1 MKKKSYKSFLRSAS
15 IALVRAQ
22 RPIRIISSIH
32 IPDSVKKRF
41 LARKFKRLPRYEYP
55 PLRWN
60 ASQRKE
66 MFIDI
71 QSKLDKSNPIENI
84 IYNTCAE
91 YILTIRM
98 LESRGTMDFFKYSK
112 DLFGYPDYCYVGG
125 NVSILDLANHIQK
138 GFDGIEFPEDPDTN
152 FSDERIDSAD
162 ARDLLLAYLEDIFPN
177 RKIKVVISNRMT
189 ADAAAGADYIKLKK
203 SATYTRRQ
211 VYQLLHHEGEVH
223 LATTL
228 NGASQGVLKFLAKG
242 TPRTTIYQEGLA
254 VFAEFMSQQI
264 DPIRVKKLAYRTIAI
279 KMCEEGADFI
289 DLYNFYLENNFGEPE
304 SFDAAARCIRGGL
317 MEGGAPFTKDVAY
330 LDGLVRINNFIRV
343 ALKKGR
349 PELVRFLF
357 TGKLIAEN
365 VPILYELSQKGIVKP
380 PQYLP
385 GWIKDMRYL
394 VTLFNFSAFMDLI
407 NLSEVEDHY
416 SEIMS

>member
-1 MKKKSYKSFLRSAS
+1 MRS
-15 IALVRAQ
+15 
-22 RPIRIISSIH
+22 
-32 IPDSVKKRF
+32 
-41 LARKFKRLPRYEYP
+41 
-55 PLRWN
+55 
-60 ASQRKE
+60 
-66 MFIDI
+66 
-71 QSKLDKSNPIENI
+71 
-84 IYNTCAE
+84 
-91 YILTIRM
+91 
-98 LESRGTMDFFKYSK
+98 
-112 DLFGYPDYCYVGG
+112 
-125 NVSILDLANHIQK
+125 
-138 GFDGIEFPEDPDTN
+138 GFEGIELPEDSETN
-152 FSDERIDSAD
+152 FLEERIDSSH
-162 ARDLLLAYLEDIFPN
+162 ARDLLLSYLKDLFPN

-211 VYQLLHHEGEVH
+211 VLQLLHHEGEVH

-228 NGASQGVLKFLAKG
+228 NGSAQGVLKFLSKG

-264 DPIRVKKLAYRTIAI
+264 DPVRVKKLAFRTIAI

-289 DLYNFYLENNFGEPE
+289 DLYNFYLENNFSESD
-304 SFDAAARCIRGGL
+304 SFDATARCIRGGL
-317 MEGGAPFTKDVAY
+317 MKGGAPFTKDVAY
-330 LDGLVRINNFIRV
+330 LDGLVRIYNFVRV

-357 TGKLIAEN
+357 TGKIIAEN
-365 VPILYELSQKGIVKP
+365 VPLLYELSRNGIVKP

-385 GWIKDMRYL
+385 EWVRDMRYL
-394 VTLFNFSAFMDLI
+394 VTFFNFSAFMDLI